1 MMCLYCPTTKP
12 STVRW
17 LKALKNAGVN
27 AKKVSPPDL
36 AATAVKM
43 ALPPNRVVANVKIV
57 KPPSRAVIIARKA
70 NTPKTRDGNREEP
83 HPTRR

>member
-1 MMCLYCPTTKP
+1 MMCLCCPTTKP

-43 ALPPNRVVANVKIV
+43 ALPPNRVVATVKIV
-57 KPPSRAVIIARKA
+57 KPPSRVVIIARKA
-70 NTPKTRDGNREEP
+70 NAPKTRNGNREEP
-83 HPTRR
+83 PPTRR